1 MAAQCRSSKCTVER
15 KGFRREL
22 DTWRHKLINC
32 VGFESILEGI
42 YGPLLLRDLNIFDD
56 CEPEELEDWA
66 VKASCSFC
74 SLLINDHVPVA
85 ASPLPSPSDDTPSQ
99 AASLSDSS
107 LSAHRFLHAVF
118 HKKEL
123 ASGEDPDVPLVAQEL
138 MRRMVRQFAAEYASK
153 TRLTTSTDTGS
164 RRPDLDT
171 PLDLT
176 VTRNQEEEPTPAD
189 TVLDLSKRNS
199 ASSASTSPTNHKA
212 SG

>member
-85 ASPLPSPSDDTPSQ
+85 ASPLPSPQTTRPPKPPPSQ
-99 AASLSDSS
+99 TAAYQL
-107 LSAHRFLHAVF
+107 
-118 HKKEL
+118 
-123 ASGEDPDVPLVAQEL
+123 
-138 MRRMVRQFAAEYASK
+138 
-153 TRLTTSTDTGS
+153 TGS
-164 RRPDLDT
+164 FTPCSIRRSW
-171 PLDLT
+171 
-176 VTRNQEEEPTPAD
+176 RPA
-189 TVLDLSKRNS
+189 
-199 ASSASTSPTNHKA
+199 
-212 SG
+212 